1 MNVPTVRQCAA
12 IYNMGVLMTTGHSI
26 CKIRCREMP
35 MKRLALPFLLI
46 SLAATPAFAATLA
59 VTINDAPYTGPSN
72 PKGVKLVA
80 NEPFSVDITIKGG
93 KPADPI
99 WLKHGDDVEMNG
111 ASNDTK
117 PDADSFTFYLVPMRA
132 GPLTLPGMD
141 IPVAGGGTLHMDPI
155 KLVVFAN

>member
-1 MNVPTVRQCAA
+1 
-12 IYNMGVLMTTGHSI
+12 MGDGSGPLLADTWNLCQI
-26 CKIRCREMP
+26 WREELP
-35 MKRLALPFLLI
+35 MKLLPFFIVILG
-46 SLAATPAFAATLA
+46 LAATPAFAAATLG

-99 WLKHGDDVEMNG
+99 WLKHGGDVQMNG

-117 PDADSFTFYLVPMRA
+117 PDSDAYTFYLIPLRA

-155 KLVVFAN
+155 KLVVYPK

>member
-1 MNVPTVRQCAA
+1 MKPLPLLTV
-12 IYNMGVLMTTGHSI
+12 L
-26 CKIRCREMP
+26 
-35 MKRLALPFLLI
+35 LA
-46 SLAATPAFAATLA
+46 LAATPALAAASLA

-80 NEPFSVDITIKGG
+80 NAPFSVDITIRDG

-99 WLKHGDDVEMNG
+99 WLKHGDDIQMNG

-117 PDADSFTFYLVPMRA
+117 PDSDSYTFYLIPLRP

-155 KLVVFAN
+155 KLVVYPG

>member
-1 MNVPTVRQCAA
+1 MRDAA
-12 IYNMGVLMTTGHSI
+12 EIIGSFAFGFRSGGW
-26 CKIRCREMP
+26 P
-35 MKRLALPFLLI
+35 RLC
-46 SLAATPAFAATLA
+46 LASVA
-59 VTINDAPYTGPSN
+59 VDINGAPYTGPSN

-99 WLKHGDDVEMNG
+99 WLKHGGDVQMNG

-117 PDADSFTFYLVPMRA
+117 PDSDAYTFYLVPMRA

-141 IPVAGGGTLHMDPI
+141 IPIAGQQHITRGSPS
-155 KLVVFAN
+155 KLVVSIPNIGSRP